1 VTADLRTLAIRQ
13 MTEADVLPLASALGW
28 PARGIQSRYQDQQDG
43 KREVFVAELEGSPVG
58 SVSIN
63 QRDGPPELLH
73 LFALDV
79 APQFRNRGF
88 GTALVRAVERIAAE
102 RKLSGVWLDVAVDN
116 TNARRL
122 YERVGYHREGPVVI
136 NRWQYID
143 EQGVQQQA
151 EETCYRMFKRFAES
165 D

>member
-1 VTADLRTLAIRQ
+1 MTAEVRTLTIRK
-13 MTEADVLPLASALGW
+13 MTERDIEPLASAFAW
-28 PARGIQSRYQDQQDG
+28 PTRGIESRYRDQEDG
-43 KREVFVAELEGSPVG
+43 KRQVFVAELEATPVG

-63 QRDGPPELLH
+63 QHDGPPELLH

-79 APQFRNRGF
+79 APQFQKRGF
-88 GTALVRAVERIAAE
+88 GSALIGGVERIAAE